1 MNVLELFC
9 GACGGWSVG
18 LEAAGLKTVAACEI
32 IPWRR
37 ARFAY
42 NFPHVKVYSDV
53 QTLTAG
59 RLRTDGVPHIGC
71 LAGSPPCQDASA
83 ANSIKGGQGID
94 GERTGLFWEA
104 LRLVHELRPDW
115 VLLENVP
122 PLRTKGYDR
131 IHDALEADGYACR
144 ALVVEAALAGAP
156 HLRARVWIVA
166 NSPVLQ
172 RTAITRHQSNGYS
185 AWIEKIT
192 ADAEGIAGRRMVAAS
207 RHGRELESNSAPN
220 VAVAESEQ
228 VGTAGQSWLDALE
241 EWKSWN
247 GGLARFDGMDDGIP
261 KGMARK
267 LLSAY
272 GDAVVPIIPEIIGR
286 AIMSANNPCR

>member
-1 MNVLELFC
+1 MNVLDLFC

-18 LEAAGLKTVAACEI
+18 LEAAGFKTVAACEI
-32 IPWRR
+32 ISWRR
-37 ARFAY
+37 ARYSY
-42 NFPHVKVYSDV
+42 NFPHVKVYDDV
-53 QTLTAG
+53 RTLTAE
-59 RLRTDGVPHIGC
+59 RLKADNVPSINV

-104 LRLVHELRPDW
+104 LRLVSELRPDW

-131 IHDALEADGYACR
+131 IYDALEAAGYTCR
-144 ALVVEAALAGAP
+144 PFVVEAALAGAP
-156 HLRARVWIVA
+156 HLRARVWIIA
-166 NSPVLQ
+166 NSTMLQ
-172 RTAITRHQSNGYS
+172 RPSIARDQSDRHS
-185 AWIEKIT
+185 ARLEENV
-192 ADAEGIAGRRMVAAS
+192 AHAESGAGRS
-207 RHGRELESNSAPN
+207 RSDFALAKSEIVCPTHDS
-220 VAVAESEQ
+220 VTESEQ
-228 VGTAGQSWLDALE
+228 VGSGGQSWLDSLE

-247 GGLARFDGMDDGIP
+247 GGLARFDRMDDGIP
-261 KGMARK
+261 KGMARE

-286 AIMSANNPCR
+286 AIKQMYI